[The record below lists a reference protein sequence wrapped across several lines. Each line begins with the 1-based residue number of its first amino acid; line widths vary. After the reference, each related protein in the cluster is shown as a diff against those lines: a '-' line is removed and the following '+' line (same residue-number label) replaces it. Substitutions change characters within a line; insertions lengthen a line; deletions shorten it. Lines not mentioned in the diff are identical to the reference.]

1 MNRVFA
7 LLALSPALIAA
18 GSAAETRTGP
28 APFFADATREAGI
41 DFIHTSGAAGRY
53 YLIETMGAGGGFFD
67 YDSDGYLDIYLVD
80 GHSLRGI
87 LQESPPVN
95 LVEETEGHYFI
106 RHTDEIK
113 LDVRPERAASSLV
126 AQVGQ
131 HGPAKV
137 KNRLYRNEGGSSFV
151 EAMAGAGDSGYGMGC
166 ATGDYDN
173 DGDPDLYVAN
183 YGPNAL
189 FENAIAERGSFVE
202 ATGNTGA
209 GDAHW
214 GAGAA
219 FFDYDNDGMLDLYVV
234 NYVDFHAGNN
244 LVCGVEDA
252 SLQSDEGT
260 LVRVRKDRRSY
271 CSPDRYGG
279 APDVL
284 YRNTGRRFEDV
295 TRPAGVFS
303 IEGKGLGV
311 VTADYDSDGDT
322 DLYVANDGVRNFLYR
337 NEGGGRF
344 REVGM
349 VAGVAYNGD
358 GRPEAGMGVDWGDY
372 DGDAD
377 YDLFVTNYS
386 KQTNTLYRNEGSRFG
401 DVTSLLQLAE
411 SSYKPLGFGTFFFEA
426 DNDGDLDLFVANGH
440 VQDKVRYIAGNQ
452 GISYEQPN
460 QLFEN
465 NSGRAFVD
473 VSENSG
479 PGLEPAFVSRGGAYG
494 DYDNDG
500 DLDILVTNCNGPA
513 QLLRNDL
520 AGSRN
525 WLSVR
530 LVGAV
535 MTDAVGSR
543 IAVDCNGATQVR
555 EVRSSGSYGS
565 ANDIRQHFG
574 LGDCGVVESL
584 EIIWHDGTL
593 QVMDGLAANQF
604 LTIEQ
609 Q

>member
-1 MNRVFA
+1 MNRVVIPFA
-7 LLALSPALIAA
+7 LFATLVA
-18 GSAAETRTGP
+18 
-28 APFFADATREAGI
+28 ADAATENTGRPTAFYI
-41 DFIHTSGAAGRY
+41 DATHEVGVDFAHTSGASGRFF
-53 YLIETMGAGGGFFD
+53 LIETMGAGGGFID
-67 YDSDGYLDIYLVD
+67 YDIDGYLDIYLVD
-80 GHSLRGI
+80 GFSLRGI
-87 LQESPPVN
+87 AQDLQPVN
-95 LVEETEGHYFI
+95 LVNETEDHYFI
-106 RHTDEIK
+106 RHTNEIRRA
-113 LDVRPERAASSLV
+113 VRADGGASSLV
-126 AQVGQ
+126 SRVDQQ
-131 HGPAKV
+131 GPTPMR
-137 KNRLYRNEGGSSFV
+137 NRLYRNEGGGRFV

-189 FENAIAERGSFVE
+189 FENAMTETDSFVE
-202 ATGNTGA
+202 VTESAGA
-209 GDAHW
+209 DDAHW

-234 NYVDFHAGNN
+234 NYVDFHVGNN
-244 LVCGVEDA
+244 LICGVEDA
-252 SLQSDEGT
+252 SLQSEAGT
-260 LVRVRKDRRSY
+260 FVRVRKDRRSY

-284 YRNTGRRFEDV
+284 YRNTGHRFEEV
-295 TRPAGVFS
+295 TRAAGVFS
-303 IEGKGLGV
+303 VEGKGLGV
-311 VTADYDSDGDT
+311 VTADYDSDGDA

-337 NEGGGRF
+337 NEGGERF
-344 REVGM
+344 REVG
-349 VAGVAYNGD
+349 VIAGVAYNGD

-372 DGDAD
+372 DADTD

-386 KQTNTLYRNEGSRFG
+386 KQTNTLYRNEGGRFS

-440 VQDKVRYIAGNQ
+440 VQDKVQYIAGNQ

-465 NSGRAFVD
+465 MSGTVFVD
-473 VSENSG
+473 VSEVSG
-479 PGLEPAFVSRGGAYG
+479 PGLEPALVSRGSAYG

-520 AGSRN
+520 SASRN
-525 WLSVR
+525 WLSLR

-535 MTDAVGSR
+535 MKDAVGSR
-543 IAVDCNGATQVR
+543 IAVSCNGATQVR
-555 EVRSSGSYGS
+555 EVRSSGSYAS

-574 LGDCGVVESL
+574 LGDCSVVENL

-593 QVMDGLAANQF
+593 QMMNGIAANQF